1 MCLWSRPL
9 QEEGLQTLA
18 IFSDGNNGVSAL
30 RNESMRLVVAG
41 STYASSVFKTSV
53 ASDLKRMLDQT
64 VMDKLLLVPVH
75 KPDQLDS
82 LQALNLDLSLYL

>member
-1 MCLWSRPL
+1 
-9 QEEGLQTLA
+9 
-18 IFSDGNNGVSAL
+18 
-30 RNESMRLVVAG
+30 MRLVVAG

-53 ASDLKRMLDQT
+53 ASDLKRMLDKT